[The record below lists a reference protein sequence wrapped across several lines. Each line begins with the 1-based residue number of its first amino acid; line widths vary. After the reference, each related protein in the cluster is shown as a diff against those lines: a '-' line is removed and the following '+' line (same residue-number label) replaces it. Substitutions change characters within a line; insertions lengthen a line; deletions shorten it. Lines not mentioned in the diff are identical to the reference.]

1 MSMRSAEVIVIGAGP
16 AGAMAACLLV
26 RAGVDVLLTDRAPF
40 PRPKL
45 CGGCLAH
52 AGYELLE
59 ANGLHSIPSVSNASS
74 IDCLKLHSGARSIT
88 LPVPPYRVIDRARF
102 DQDLVHA
109 AASAGAQFSPETQA
123 RVRPDR
129 GVELMHAD
137 GHRETI
143 TPRTI
148 IVADGIKGTALRDLD
163 RFAWRTRPNAHV
175 GIGAIAS
182 ALPRSFDHDAISM
195 HHFSGGYAGVARLSD
210 GRAIIAGAISP
221 SWIKRQHDTTPMNA
235 LLRGIGIEFDQRTTF
250 ITNPGAPGLTR
261 RRAAIE
267 DDARVFLIGDA
278 AGYIE
283 PFTGEGMTWAITD
296 ACLIVEHALAAMS
309 GSYRT
314 GAWTN
319 QHAQLNRRRKLLCHA
334 TARLL
339 RSSGLTNAIISAGS
353 RSRALSAGLS
363 RAVDL
368 MQRQNLAR
376 TGIA

>member
-1 MSMRSAEVIVIGAGP
+1 MRSAEVIVIGAGP
-16 AGAMAACLLV
+16 AGAMAACLLA

-45 CGGCLAH
+45 CGGCLANT
-52 AGYELLE
+52 GYELLE
-59 ANGLHSIPSVSNASS
+59 TNGLHSIPSVSNASR
-74 IDCLKLHSGARSIT
+74 IDSLKLHSRTRTLT
-88 LPVPPYRVIDRARF
+88 LPVPPYHVIDRGRF
-102 DQDLVHA
+102 DQDLVHTA
-109 AASAGAQFSPETQA
+109 TSAGARFLPDTQA

-129 GVELMHAD
+129 GVELRHAD

-148 IVADGIKGTALRDLD
+148 IIADGIKGTALRDLD
-163 RFAWRTRPNAHV
+163 RFAWRTKPNAHV

-182 ALPRSFDHDAISM
+182 ALPRSCVHDAISM
-195 HHFSGGYAGVARLSD
+195 HYFSGGYAGVAPLSD
-210 GRAIIAGAISP
+210 GRAIIAGAINP
-221 SWIKRQHDTTPMNA
+221 AWIKQQQDTTLIDA
-235 LLRGIGIEFDQRTTF
+235 LLRWIGIEFDQRTTLT
-250 ITNPGAPGLTR
+250 TNPGAPGLTR
-261 RRAAIE
+261 RRGAIE

-278 AGYIE
+278 TGYIE
-283 PFTGEGMTWAITD
+283 PFTGEGMTWAMTD
-296 ACLIVEHALAAMS
+296 AYLIVEHALAAIS

-314 GAWTN
+314 GAWTS
-319 QHAQLNRRRKLLCHA
+319 QHAHLNRRRKLLCHA

-368 MQRQNLAR
+368 MQRQNLQR
-376 TGIA
+376 TGIV